1 MTEDSDH
8 VTVVFAGQSE
18 SWAKWV
24 EEECE
29 TAGIATNLVRWDP
42 LRKPPEGRALTDL
55 LAAPGRVLLVLDDW
69 YLRFDAGRYRAWAD
83 VLRQVLPAHRAQIA
97 AISVTPHSLPEAARE
112 LDPVGLYGVGREEAK
127 QRLLAACGLVLDQ
140 HSGVDL
146 DRGLRFPDEPPPVSN
161 VERRNRRFTGRRQV
175 LDRVHRL
182 LHDRTAPA
190 AQAAP
195 APVAVHGAGGMGKT
209 ELAREYAHRYAGEYD
224 AIWWIRAHT
233 PLMAREDFAA
243 LAKELRTGDG
253 DELRGLIAAA
263 QRRLAASR
271 QRWLIVFD
279 GADSPEELAEL
290 LPKGPGHVL
299 ITTRDTS
306 WSSHGAEL
314 VELPRFEREESIA
327 FACRRAPRITEEDAD
342 RLADVVEDLPI
353 LIDQMAAWL
362 EAYPL
367 TDVARYVQ
375 DIREGDPNVLD
386 VMPSGGEAQ
395 RFQAVWSTTL
405 NTLGEDAPHAHELL
419 KLLAH
424 FSADTV
430 PVRLLRS
437 ARASDLPVHLA
448 RLVSE
453 PSNWNSALRRLSET
467 TSMRLEYETGPQDDI
482 LTVGTLRMH
491 RLFHRFVRST
501 LSARDRKQ
509 ASETACRVLVA
520 ADPRDPTSPRHWQR
534 YADLIPHLEPSGAL
548 KSADEDV
555 RSLVLNCVEYLRM
568 RGEYGDGWTIT
579 RKALDHWR
587 AASGP
592 TDRTVLVATHQYAN
606 MLRRLGRYAD
616 AESVGRDILE
626 RLSADPDVQDIEL
639 LRAMNGLGGTLT
651 ALGRY
656 DEARS
661 LYEDATARAVRK
673 LGDSTVPRTLAI
685 RSNLAQAI
693 ALQGRYEESLDQHR
707 AILEARVGLL
717 GPRNALT
724 LLSALYTAWTLRLL
738 GRYREALVIQ
748 ERNTWLHGQVLDRE
762 HSQTL
767 QAQHNLALCRRREGD
782 LQYAHAMMRRVRD
795 KVTGRRG
802 GHHPETLL
810 ISTDY
815 AMLLREMGRFD
826 EALETAE
833 STARLYATQL
843 GEDHPYAIGSRANRG
858 IVLRDLGYH
867 SSALAIG
874 EETTESMARVLG
886 DDHPWSIG
894 CALNATAARTATGD
908 PQGAVD
914 LGRAALGR
922 ARVGVGLGHALTV
935 GLEVGLAL
943 DLRAAGRTKE
953 AGQLADETLGRLGA
967 SLGRTHR
974 KVRATAAGERPY
986 WDFEPQPI

>member
-29 TAGIATNLVRWDP
+29 TAGIRTHLVRWDP

-83 VLRQVLPAHRAQIA
+83 VLRQVLPAHRSQIA
-97 AISVTPHSLPEAARE
+97 AVSVTPHSLPEAARE
-112 LDPVGLYGVGREEAK
+112 LNPAGLFGIGREEAK
-127 QRLLAACGLVLDQ
+127 QRLLTACGLVLDK
-140 HSGVDL
+140 HTGVDL

-161 VERRNRRFTGRRQV
+161 VERRNRRFTGRRRTLEQ
-175 LDRVHRL
+175 VHRL
-182 LHDRTAPA
+182 LTDRTPA
-190 AQAAP
+190 SP
-195 APVAVHGAGGMGKT
+195 ATSALVAVHGAGGMGKT

-224 AIWWIRAHT
+224 VIWWVRAHT

-253 DELRGLIAAA
+253 DELRGLITAA
-263 QRRLAASR
+263 QERLTSSR
-271 QRWLIVFD
+271 KRWLLVFD
-279 GADSPEELAEL
+279 GAESPDGLADL
-290 LPKGPGHVL
+290 LPRGPGHVL

-306 WSSHGAEL
+306 WPAHGAEL
-314 VELPRFEREESIA
+314 VSLPRFDREESVA

-367 TDVARYVQ
+367 TDVARYVE
-375 DIREGDPNVLD
+375 DIRDGDPNALD

-405 NTLGEDAPHAHELL
+405 NALGEDAPHAHELL

-437 ARASDLPVHLA
+437 ARASDLPTHLA

-453 PSNWNSALRRLSET
+453 PSNWNSALRTLSET

-501 LSARDRKQ
+501 LSVHDRRR

-520 ADPRDPTSPRHWQR
+520 ADPRDPTAPRHWQR

-548 KSADEDV
+548 ASADEDV

-568 RGEYGDGWTIT
+568 RGEYADGWMIT

-587 AASGP
+587 IDSGP
-592 TDRTVLVATHQYAN
+592 TDRTILVATHQYAN

-616 AESVGRDILE
+616 AEGVGRDILD
-626 RLSADPDVQDIEL
+626 RLSADPEARAIEL
-639 LRAMNGLGGTLT
+639 MRAMNGLGGTLV

-656 DEARS
+656 DEART
-661 LYEDATARAVRK
+661 LYESAVTRAVEE
-673 LGDSTVPRTLAI
+673 LGDRNVPRTLAI
-685 RSNLAQAI
+685 RSNLAQAV
-693 ALQGRYEESLDQHR
+693 ALQGRYAESLAQHR
-707 AILEARVGLL
+707 SILEARVGLL

-724 LLSALYTAWTLRLL
+724 LMSALHTAWTLRLL

-748 ERNTWLHGQVLDRE
+748 ERNTWLHSQVLDRD

-782 LQYAHAMMRRVRD
+782 LEYAHAMMRRVRE
-795 KVTGRRG
+795 KMTGRRG

-810 ISTDY
+810 ISADY
-815 AMLLREMGRFD
+815 AMLLREMGRYD
-826 EALETAE
+826 EALGIAE
-833 STARLYATQL
+833 STARVYAAQL
-843 GEDHPYAIGSRANRG
+843 GDDHPYAIGSRANCG
-858 IVLRDLGYH
+858 VVLRCLGH
-867 SSALAIG
+867 RADALAIG
-874 EETTESMARVLG
+874 EETTAGMARALG
-886 DDHPWSIG
+886 DAHPWSIG
-894 CALNATAARTATGD
+894 CALNTTAARAATDD
-908 PQGAVD
+908 PLGAVD
-914 LGRAALGR
+914 LGRAALER
-922 ARVGVGLGHALTV
+922 ASAGLGDGHAMTV
-935 GLEVGLAL
+935 ALRAGLAL
-943 DLRAAGRTKE
+943 DLRAAGKE
-953 AGQLADETLGRLGA
+953 DEAEALADEAPDRDGD
-967 SLGRTHR
+967 
-974 KVRATAAGERPY
+974 AAGGERRPRRSTVAAGRPY
-986 WDFEPQPI
+986 WDFEPQPV